1 MSLFETTEQID
12 EDRKASEMKLVYYN
26 LMIVAIF
33 IFCHTFKWIP
43 NLFEWTLTHT
53 NEVQNKFH
61 SKSCNCFL
69 ATQHFPKSYQEVY
82 STLALDAGLKFRL
95 QLLCLQHQAQYF
107 SNVDTFILS

>member
-33 IFCHTFKWIP
+33 ILCHTFKWIP

-53 NEVQNKFH
+53 NEVKNKFNAI
-61 SKSCNCFL
+61 KSCYCF
-69 ATQHFPKSYQEVY
+69 F
-82 STLALDAGLKFRL
+82 
-95 QLLCLQHQAQYF
+95 
-107 SNVDTFILS
+107 

>member
-33 IFCHTFKWIP
+33 ILCHTFKWIP

-53 NEVQNKFH
+53 NEVKNKFNA
-61 SKSCNCFL
+61 KSYNCF
-69 ATQHFPKSYQEVY
+69 F
-82 STLALDAGLKFRL
+82 
-95 QLLCLQHQAQYF
+95 
-107 SNVDTFILS
+107 